1 MLFQVTPN
9 RFRPPKEPTNHV
21 YLITDH
27 WDDWFT
33 YQTMYSLAYVDNKGE
48 NHFIGSVKI
57 GEVSLAKGRPNIPE
71 SFEMLDERFFSL
83 GQDVTYYEKLN
94 ELGDDIRYEILKGL
108 NDIALLPDIYDQVYS
123 ENVMYRSLLR
133 DVTSASVKGQYRRL
147 AYGDSSL
154 SHYKFKYFPAKLK
167 SSLSEAVEFSF
178 EVTPECNPPSNIHI
192 LIGRNG
198 VGKTHLLNN
207 MIHSLLDEHV
217 NPDEVGYFESDAEEK
232 REEFFANLVSVTF
245 SAFDTA
251 EPPAEQTDASKGMR
265 YFCVG
270 LKQPRSQKEG
280 TMLPKSTDQLL
291 EEFVESA
298 KSCCIGAKS
307 VRWIRAIN
315 MLESDPMFK
324 AAEVAELAEIKSD
337 KKFHEKAAYLF
348 DKLSSG
354 HKIILLTIT
363 RLVETVEERTLVLLD
378 EPEGHLHPPLL
389 SAFTRALSDLLI
401 RRNGVALIAT
411 HSPVV
416 LQEVPKSCVSILRR
430 SGSQMAVDRPQLE
443 TFGEN
448 IGALTREVFG
458 LEVTY
463 SGFHKMLLDA
473 VEEYD
478 DYDSVVEHF
487 NGELGMEAKAI
498 IRALLATKN

>member
-1 MLFQVTPN
+1 MLFEVKPA
-9 RFRPPKEPTNHV
+9 RFKPPSEPTNQV
-21 YLITDH
+21 YLIVDH
-27 WDDWFT
+27 WDDWYT
-33 YQTMYSLAYVDNKGE
+33 YNTMYSLAYVDADGE
-48 NHFIGSVKI
+48 PHYIGSVKI
-57 GEVSLAKGRPNIPE
+57 GEVGMTKGRANIPA
-71 SFEMLDERFFSL
+71 SFERLGETFFSL

-94 ELGDDIRYEILKGL
+94 QLGDDIRHEILGGL
-108 NDIALLPDIYDQVYS
+108 NDVALRPDIYEKVQN

-133 DVTSASVKGQYRRL
+133 DVTTASIKGQYRRL
-147 AYGDSSL
+147 ANGDSSL
-154 SHYKFKYFPAKLK
+154 SHYKFTYTAAKIK
-167 SSLSEAVEFSF
+167 NSISEPINVTF
-178 EVTPECNPPSNIHI
+178 EVKPESNPPTNIHI

-207 MIHSLLDEHV
+207 MIHSLVDEQLDS
-217 NPDEVGYFESDAEEK
+217 DEVGYFLSDAEEN

-251 EPPAEQTDASKGMR
+251 EQPAEQTDASKGIR

-270 LKQPRSQKEG
+270 LRHPLSEDEKSLR
-280 TMLPKSTDQLL
+280 PKSTDELL
-291 EEFVESA
+291 AEFVESA
-298 KSCCIGAKS
+298 KACRIGSKKI
-307 VRWIRAIN
+307 RWIRAIN

-324 AAEVAELAEIKSD
+324 AAEVGELAAITSEIKF
-337 KKFHEKAAYLF
+337 KTRARYLF
-348 DKLSSG
+348 KKLSSG

-416 LQEVPKSCVSILRR
+416 LQEVPRSCVWILRR
-430 SGSQMAVDRPQLE
+430 SGNEMAVDRPQLE

-448 IGALTREVFG
+448 IGSLTREVFG
-458 LEVTY
+458 LEVTN

-473 VEEYD
+473 VNEYD
-478 DYDSVVEHF
+478 DYEDILQHF

-498 IRALLATKN
+498 IQALLATKN

>member
-9 RFRPPKEPTNHV
+9 RFLPPKAPKHLV
-21 YLITDH
+21 YLITDQ

-33 YQTMYSLAYVDNKGE
+33 YHTMYSLAYVDIVGQT
-48 NHFIGSVKI
+48 HYIGSVKI
-57 GEVSLAKGRPNIPE
+57 GEVGMTKGRARLPE
-71 SFEMLDERFFSL
+71 TFEFLNESFFSL
-83 GQDVTYYEKLN
+83 GQDVTYYEKLHQ
-94 ELGDDIRYEILKGL
+94 LGDEIRHEILSGL
-108 NDIALLPDIYDQVYS
+108 NDLAFLPDLYEKVQD
-123 ENVMYRSLLR
+123 EHVMHNSLLR
-133 DVTSASVKGQYRRL
+133 NVSTTSIKGQYRRL
-147 AYGDSSL
+147 ANGDSSL
-154 SHYKFKYFPAKLK
+154 SHYKFKYTSAKLK
-167 SSLSEAVEFSF
+167 NNLSEPVEFNF
-178 EVTPECNPPSNIHI
+178 EVTPESNPPTNIHI

-207 MIHSLLDEHV
+207 MIHSLVDEDV
-217 NPDEVGYFESDAEEK
+217 NPDEMGYFLSDAEEN
-232 REEFFANLVSVTF
+232 RENFFANLVSVTF
-245 SAFDTA
+245 SAFDSA
-251 EPPAEQTDASKGMR
+251 EFPPEQKDAAKGMR

-270 LKQPRSQKEG
+270 LRHPSTEDIRSL
-280 TMLPKSTDQLL
+280 LPKSTDELL
-291 EEFVESA
+291 AEFVESA
-298 KSCCIGAKS
+298 KVCRIGSKK
-307 VRWIRAIN
+307 VRWIRAIT

-324 AAEVAELAEIKSD
+324 ASEVSSLAVITSEY
-337 KKFHEKAAYLF
+337 KFKTNARLLF
-348 DKLSSG
+348 RKLSSG

-363 RLVETVEERTLVLLD
+363 KLVETVEERTLVLLD

-416 LQEVPKSCVSILRR
+416 LQEVPRSCVSILRR

-458 LEVTY
+458 LEVTN

-473 VEEYD
+473 VNEYD
-478 DYDSVVEHF
+478 DYEDIVEHF

-498 IRALLATKN
+498 IRALLTTKD

>member
-1 MLFQVTPN
+1 MLFEVKPVS
-9 RFRPPKEPTNHV
+9 FRPPSQPRNQV
-21 YLITDH
+21 YLIKDN

-33 YQTMYSLAYVDNKGE
+33 YRTMFTLTYIDANGE
-48 NHFIGSVKI
+48 TLYLGSVKI
-57 GEVSLAKGRPNIPE
+57 GETGLEKGRPNIPE
-71 SFEMLDERFFSL
+71 SFEALNERFFSL
-83 GQDVTYYEKLN
+83 GQDVTYYERLN
-94 ELGDDIRYEILKGL
+94 ELGDDVRYEILNGL
-108 NDIALLPDIYDQVYS
+108 NDIALLPDIYDKVYN
-123 ENVMYRSLLR
+123 ENVMYKSLLR

-147 AYGDSSL
+147 ANGDSSL
-154 SHYKFKYFPAKLK
+154 SHYKFRYVPAKLK
-167 SSLSEAVEFSF
+167 SNVSEGVEFSF
-178 EVTPECNPPSNIHI
+178 EVTPESNPPTNIHI

-207 MIHSLLDEHV
+207 MIHSLVDEHV
-217 NPDEVGYFESDAEEK
+217 NPDEVGYFESDVEEK

-245 SAFDTA
+245 SAFDTT

-270 LKQPRSQKEG
+270 LKQPRSEIESSA
-280 TMLPKSTDQLL
+280 LPKSTAQLL

-307 VRWIRAIN
+307 VRWVRAIN

-324 AAEVAELAEIKSD
+324 ASEVAELAYIKAD
-337 KKFHEKAAYLF
+337 KKFREKASYLF
-348 DKLSSG
+348 NRLSSG

-416 LQEVPKSCVSILRR
+416 LQEVPRSCVSILRR
-430 SGSQMAVDRPQLE
+430 SGSHIAIDRPQLE

-463 SGFHKMLLDA
+463 SGFHKMLLNA
-473 VEEYD
+473 VEEYE
-478 DYDSVVEHF
+478 DYESVVEHF

-498 IRALLATKN
+498 IRALLSTKN